1 MPSAE
6 GRCKQSGDGSRNTQV
21 PATLKVPKTNPR
33 QGILDERRRRKKRE
47 QADPETKARKERQK
61 LLSEANKTIVEED
74 SQGFRSYSQAP

>member
-1 MPSAE
+1 MLE
-6 GRCKQSGDGSRNTQV
+6 EKMRH
-21 PATLKVPKTNPR
+21 
-33 QGILDERRRRKKRE
+33 KKRE